1 MDISVLVLLYLI
13 AVNIVAFHLMGKDKK
28 KAKKRGSRIPEN
40 TLFLWA
46 IVGGSIGSI
55 AGMQHFRHK
64 TRHMSF
70 KIGMPLILLLQI
82 YLFGRYILGLVI

>member
-1 MDISVLVLLYLI
+1 MDISVIVLLYLM

-28 KAKKRGSRIPEN
+28 KAKKRGRRIPEK

-46 IVGGSIGSI
+46 IIGGSIGSI